1 MNQIVTVTFFRF
13 KTLKS
18 KFWAFK
24 MMGLGHTRLKKVEGL
39 SFYKLMGT
47 GGGEGFSWKPDF
59 STYCLFCVW
68 DREELAHRFISTNK
82 LYEQYETQSVE
93 KLTFWLKP
101 VMVHG
106 LWSGQQPFAVSKPN
120 MDLPVAVLTRATI
133 HLKHVPA
140 FWRKVAP
147 ASNSITEAKGKLFT
161 KGVGEWP
168 LFQQATIS
176 IWESMESMKHYAY
189 HSKAHKEIIKLTR
202 QEGWYKEEMFARF
215 QLYHTEGTWQG
226 KDPIESYTAS
236 STTV

>member
-1 MNQIVTVTFFRF
+1 MTQTVTVTFFRF
-13 KTLKS
+13 NSLYS

-24 MMGLGHTRLKKVEGL
+24 MMGLRHFYLKNVNGL

-68 DREELAHRFISTNK
+68 DTEASAHEFMATNK
-82 LYEQYETQSVE
+82 LLRQYKLQAEE
-93 KLTFWLKP
+93 KITFWLKP

-106 LWSGQQPFAVSKPN
+106 LWSGKQPFAISKSDK
-120 MDLPVAVLTRATI
+120 DLPIAVLTRATI

-140 FWRKVAP
+140 FWRRVAP
-147 ASNSITEAKGKLFT
+147 ASSSITDAKGKLFT

-176 IWESMESMKHYAY
+176 IWENMESMKNYAY
-189 HSKAHKEIIKLTR
+189 QSKAHKEIIKLTR

-215 QLYHTEGTWQG
+215 QLYHTEGTWLG
-226 KDPIESYTAS
+226 KNPVEAYTAS
-236 STTV
+236 STAV